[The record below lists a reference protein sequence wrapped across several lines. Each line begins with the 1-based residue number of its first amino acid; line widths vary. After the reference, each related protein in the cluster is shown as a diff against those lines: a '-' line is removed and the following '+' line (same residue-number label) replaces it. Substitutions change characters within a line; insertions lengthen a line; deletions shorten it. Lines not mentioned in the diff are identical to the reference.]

1 MNGWSPILNRPRTP
15 CLNTGVSLGRY
26 FDAPSAFFF
35 RRTGLYDVWGKRR
48 VEEGMMKIMDYLK
61 EEWVIPD
68 LKGTDKQSI
77 LRELSGV
84 LVRPCQVA
92 SVEELLQVL
101 LDREKLGS
109 TGIGEGIAIPHGRL
123 KKLKKFFIS
132 FGRSIKGVD
141 FDSIDRNLSRLFF
154 LVMAPENSAVDNLK
168 LLSRIVN
175 LLKDSSFKK
184 RLIEASSQKELFQI
198 ISEEDEKY

>member
-1 MNGWSPILNRPRTP
+1 
-15 CLNTGVSLGRY
+15 
-26 FDAPSAFFF
+26 
-35 RRTGLYDVWGKRR
+35 
-48 VEEGMMKIMDYLK
+48 MKIMDYLN

-68 LKGTDKQSI
+68 LQGTDKASV
-77 LRELSGV
+77 LKELSSV
-84 LVRPCQVA
+84 LVNPCRVT

-123 KKLKKFFIS
+123 KKLKTFFIS
-132 FGRSIKGVD
+132 FGRSLKGVD
-141 FDSIDRNLSRLFF
+141 FDSIDRKPSQLFF

-168 LLSRIVN
+168 ILSRIVT
-175 LLKDSSFKK
+175 LLKEPSFKK
-184 RLIEASSQKELFQI
+184 KLTGAQSRKEIFQI

>member
-1 MNGWSPILNRPRTP
+1 
-15 CLNTGVSLGRY
+15 
-26 FDAPSAFFF
+26 
-35 RRTGLYDVWGKRR
+35 
-48 VEEGMMKIMDYLK
+48 MKMMDYLS

-68 LKGTDKQSI
+68 LKGEDKPSV
-77 LRELSGV
+77 LKELSSV
-84 LVRPCQVA
+84 LVKPCQGT

-132 FGRSIKGVD
+132 FGRSHKGVD
-141 FDSIDRNLSRLFF
+141 FDSIDGRPSQLFF

-168 LLSRIVN
+168 LLSRIVT
-175 LLKDSSFKK
+175 LLKEPSFKK
-184 RLIEASSQKELFQI
+184 KLMEASSAKELFQI

>member
-1 MNGWSPILNRPRTP
+1 
-15 CLNTGVSLGRY
+15 
-26 FDAPSAFFF
+26 
-35 RRTGLYDVWGKRR
+35 
-48 VEEGMMKIMDYLK
+48 
-61 EEWVIPD
+61 
-68 LKGTDKQSI
+68 
-77 LRELSGV
+77 
-84 LVRPCQVA
+84 VA
-92 SVEELLQVL
+92 SAEELLQVL

-141 FDSIDRNLSRLFF
+141 FDSIDRNPSQLFF

-168 LLSRIVN
+168 LLSRIVT
-175 LLKDSSFKK
+175 LLKDASFKK
-184 RLIEASSQKELFQI
+184 RLLEASSQKELIKI

>member
-1 MNGWSPILNRPRTP
+1 
-15 CLNTGVSLGRY
+15 
-26 FDAPSAFFF
+26 
-35 RRTGLYDVWGKRR
+35 
-48 VEEGMMKIMDYLK
+48 MKIMDYLS

-68 LKGTDKQSI
+68 LQGTDKSSI
-77 LRELSGV
+77 LKELSSV
-84 LVRPCQVA
+84 LVKPCQVP

-132 FGRSIKGVD
+132 LGRSLKGVD
-141 FDSIDRNLSRLFF
+141 FDSIDRKPSHLFF
-154 LVMAPENSAVDNLK
+154 LVIAPENSAVDNLK
-168 LLSRIVN
+168 LLSRIVT
-175 LLKDSSFKK
+175 LLKEPSLKK
-184 RLIEASSQKELFQI
+184 RLMEVHSQKELFQI

>member
-1 MNGWSPILNRPRTP
+1 
-15 CLNTGVSLGRY
+15 
-26 FDAPSAFFF
+26 
-35 RRTGLYDVWGKRR
+35 
-48 VEEGMMKIMDYLK
+48 MKIMDYLD
-61 EEWVIPD
+61 EEWVIGD
-68 LKGTDKQSI
+68 LQGADKTSI
-77 LRELSGV
+77 LKELSGV
-84 LVRPCQVA
+84 LVNPCKAA

-132 FGRSIKGVD
+132 FGRSVKGVD
-141 FDSIDRNLSRLFF
+141 FDSIDQKPSQLFF

-168 LLSRIVN
+168 LLSRIVT
-175 LLKDSSFKK
+175 LLKEPSFKK
-184 RLIEASSQKELFQI
+184 RLMEAPSRKELFKI

>member
-1 MNGWSPILNRPRTP
+1 
-15 CLNTGVSLGRY
+15 
-26 FDAPSAFFF
+26 
-35 RRTGLYDVWGKRR
+35 
-48 VEEGMMKIMDYLK
+48 MKMMDYLI

-68 LKGTDKQSI
+68 LQGEDKSSI
-77 LRELSGV
+77 LKELSSV
-84 LVRPCQVA
+84 LVKPCQVT

-132 FGRSIKGVD
+132 FGRSLKGVD
-141 FDSIDRNLSRLFF
+141 FDSIDRKPSQLFF

-168 LLSRIVN
+168 LLGRIVT
-175 LLKDSSFKK
+175 LLKEPSFKK
-184 RLIEASSQKELFQI
+184 RLMEAHSQKELFQI
-198 ISEEDEKY
+198 IAEEDEKY